1 MGIRINR
8 VAVLGSGV
16 MGQGIA
22 AHLANAGIPSYL
34 FDIAPSEL
42 TEQEAAR
49 GLSLE
54 DRQVRNRISE
64 AGYAS
69 MLKAKPALLYHKK
82 LASLVTPCNYEDDSG
97 KLGEVDWIV
106 EVVVE
111 RLDVKQKVF
120 AMVDELRK
128 PGTVVSSN
136 TSGLSVAGMAEGRSD
151 DFRRHFMVTHF
162 FNPVRYMRLLE
173 LVPGEDTDP
182 ELLAAMADFGANILG
197 KGIVFGKD
205 TPNFVGNRIGTFG
218 MTSVFHWMDEMGVG
232 VTEADKIFGPATGRP
247 KSAVFRTSDV
257 VGLDTM
263 AHVLTTVA
271 QASPDDPWAARF
283 AVPEVLRKLVE
294 RGDLG
299 EKTGAGFYKKSR
311 DAAGNRQILALN
323 LETMEY
329 EEQPKVRFDSIGAA
343 RSLESAAEKVREVV
357 WFDDTAGKLAWKVT
371 AETCVYSAELLGE
384 IADDIVNIDRALRWG
399 FNYEMGPFE
408 TWDAIGVERS
418 VERMREEG
426 MTVPGVVE
434 TMLAKSEGTWYVRR
448 DGELRYWDV
457 VDEDYLPVPG
467 MEGIVTIADL
477 EVIERND
484 GATLYD
490 MGDGVGLVEFH
501 TKMNSIDAQI
511 VEMIEKACD
520 MVDDGSLMG
529 LVVGNEA
536 PNFSVGANIGLVG
549 MLAMSNMWGELEAA
563 VAGIQHAYMRMK
575 YCKGPVVAAPRG
587 MALGGGCE
595 AVMHSDLVR
604 ASAETYMGL
613 VELGVGVIPAGGGCK
628 EMAFRHYGS
637 VPAGVNAN
645 LFPFMEKIFRTIG
658 MATVSTSA
666 EEARDLGYLRA
677 GDRIHLNPDTLL
689 AAAKADV
696 LALVEAGYSPPMP
709 TTVPVPG
716 RDGIAAIE
724 IAAHGMRGGEYISEY
739 DEHLAKRL
747 AYVICGGDV
756 AQGTQ
761 LSEQD
766 FLDLER
772 EVFVELCHEEKT
784 LERIQHMLGTGKAL
798 RN

>member
-182 ELLAAMADFGANILG
+182 ALLAAMADFGANILG

-271 QASPDDPWAARF
+271 QASPDDPWAPRF
-283 AVPEVLRKLVE
+283 AVPDVLQKLIE

-323 LETMEY
+323 LQTMDY

-357 WFDDTAGKLAWKVT
+357 WFDDMAGKLAWKVT
-371 AETCVYSAELLGE
+371 AETCIYSAELLGE

-448 DGELRYWDV
+448 DGELLYWDV

-575 YCKGPVVAAPRG
+575 YCNGPVVAAPRG

-666 EEARDLGYLRA
+666 EEARDLGYLRV

-696 LALVEAGYSPPMP
+696 LALVQAGYSPPMP

-724 IAAHGMRGGEYISEY
+724 VAAHGMRGGEYISEY